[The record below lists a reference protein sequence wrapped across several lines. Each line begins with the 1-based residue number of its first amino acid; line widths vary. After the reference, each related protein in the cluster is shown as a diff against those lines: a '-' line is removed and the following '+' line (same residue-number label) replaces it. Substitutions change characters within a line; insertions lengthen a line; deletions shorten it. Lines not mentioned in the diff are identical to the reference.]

1 MPDVQIVFFALLGG
15 ILPALLWL
23 WFWLRE
29 DRLHPEPRKL
39 VFLSF
44 LGGMAVVFL
53 ALPLE
58 KYAEDL
64 ILNTTLVLIAWSAIE
79 ELLKLGA
86 AYFGGINRKEC
97 DEPLDPMIYLI
108 TAALGFAAAENSLF
122 LLSSI
127 KDGFMDGILTGNLRF
142 IGASLLHVIGSG
154 VIGIFMAISFYKKTG
169 YRIIFTFTGITL
181 AITLHWLFNFYIMK
195 SQAGGTFLIFSL
207 VWFAVIILL
216 LVFEKIKK
224 IRRA

>member
-1 MPDVQIVFFALLGG
+1 MTADDHDFVLQI
-15 ILPALLWL
+15 
-23 WFWLRE
+23 
-29 DRLHPEPRKL
+29 
-39 VFLSF
+39 
-44 LGGMAVVFL
+44 
-53 ALPLE
+53 
-58 KYAEDL
+58 
-64 ILNTTLVLIAWSAIE
+64 
-79 ELLKLGA
+79 GA